1 MPEANTS
8 KLAFEILGDVQKL
21 NLQKNDTLVIHCKV
35 PMSPGDRQ
43 RVSET
48 FKKVFPHNECLVLM
62 PGMSL
67 EVVSTKDS

>member
-21 NLQKNDTLVIHCKV
+21 NLESNDKLVVNCKI
-35 PMSPGDRQ
+35 PMSTGDRQ
-43 RVSET
+43 RVAET
-48 FKKVFPHNECLVLM
+48 FKKVFPNNEVIVLM

-67 EVVSTKDS
+67 EVVKTS

>member
-8 KLAFEILGDVQKL
+8 KLAFEVLGDVQKL
-21 NLQKNDTLVIHCKV
+21 NLEPNDRLVVNCKV

-43 RVSET
+43 RVAET
-48 FKKVFPHNECLVLM
+48 FKKVFPNNEVIVLM

-67 EVVSTKDS
+67 EVVKTS

>member
-1 MPEANTS
+1 MPEKNTS

-21 NLQKNDTLVIHCKV
+21 ELKDGDTVVVNCKI

-43 RVSET
+43 RVAET
-48 FKKVFPHNECLVLM
+48 FQKVFKNNEVVVLM

-67 EVVSTKDS
+67 EVVTRST

>member
-1 MPEANTS
+1 MPEKNTS

-21 NLQKNDTLVIHCKV
+21 SLQKGDTLIVHCKV

-43 RVSET
+43 RVAET
-48 FKKVFPHNECLVLM
+48 FQKVFKDNEVVVLM

-67 EVVSTKDS
+67 EVVSKSN